1 MSHDYSIDCRII
13 RFGDMGFDV
22 KMIQRLLFCSGIKDK
37 NTGHGCRITGIL
49 DNQTIRKMLCKNKR
63 VFRTSELVCLIRDT
77 AYVSCIAGQNP
88 DNIGVVLCRF

>member
-1 MSHDYSIDCRII
+1 MSYDYSVECRII

-49 DNQTIRKMLCKNKR
+49 DNQTIRILNKFQKR
-63 VFRTSELVCLIRDT
+63 KGLPIKPYVNQDTFRALMRW
-77 AYVSCIAGQNP
+77 
-88 DNIGVVLCRF
+88 